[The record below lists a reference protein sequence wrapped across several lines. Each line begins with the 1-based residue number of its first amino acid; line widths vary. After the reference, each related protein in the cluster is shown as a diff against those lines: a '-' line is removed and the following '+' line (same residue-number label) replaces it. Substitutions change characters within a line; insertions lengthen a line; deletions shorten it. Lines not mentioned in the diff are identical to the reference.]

1 MLVMLAGFGLGV
13 LTYVLTVQ
21 CGNWFIESRYMSD
34 ESVSRRS
41 MSAVESLQT
50 YIRDNNLASRDTEQ
64 IARWSMTQKDTY
76 ILFYKNRH
84 LAMEA
89 GWWGIDDSASIRSRE
104 LSEQTALTIYPVS
117 FRDGVFQAVVYDFSE
132 VKLYDAMQVIGI
144 VLACALFALL
154 MLLYNS
160 RITHAIIDVSR
171 EIQEIGRGNLD
182 TQMRPVDNDEL
193 GRLTQSV
200 DAMRRSLI
208 RKTQEEQAALKRT
221 ASSSPP
227 CPTTSEIRSR
237 RCWAI
242 SIWRAAGSTARRAS

>member
-1 MLVMLAGFGLGV
+1 M
-13 LTYVLTVQ
+13 
-21 CGNWFIESRYMSD
+21 
-34 ESVSRRS
+34 
-41 MSAVESLQT
+41 
-50 YIRDNNLASRDTEQ
+50 
-64 IARWSMTQKDTY
+64 
-76 ILFYKNRH
+76 
-84 LAMEA
+84 
-89 GWWGIDDSASIRSRE
+89 
-104 LSEQTALTIYPVS
+104 
-117 FRDGVFQAVVYDFSE
+117 
-132 VKLYDAMQVIGI
+132 KLYDAMQVIGI

-200 DAMRRSLI
+200 DAMRLSLI